1 MSKDTEKKELELE
14 LADQLAAAKAS
25 ADAAAKAAV
34 DEINAEEAKAAA
46 LGVEAE
52 KAKAEAEAAALA
64 VKKEKDWA
72 KAEPKLAKAAK
83 AVALRAVH
91 SSIRNPVT
99 GQMFNVNGPA
109 TTIMNIEAPAERWTK
124 LQVKAGILIE
134 VKE

>member
-1 MSKDTEKKELELE
+1 MSKDAEKKELELAVADG

-25 ADAAAKAAV
+25 ADAAARAAV

-46 LGVEAE
+46 LGIQEEKTEARVER
-52 KAKAEAEAAALA
+52 
-64 VKKEKDWA
+64 
-72 KAEPKLAKAAK
+72 KLTKAAK

-99 GQMFNVNGPA
+99 GQMFNVTGPA
-109 TTIMNIEAPAERWTK
+109 TTVMNIEAPAERWTK

>member
-46 LGVEAE
+46 SGIEAE
-52 KAKAEAEAAALA
+52 NTEAAALA

-99 GQMFNVNGPA
+99 GQMFNVTGPA

>member
-46 LGVEAE
+46 ADIQ
-52 KAKAEAEAAALA
+52 AAADTQA
-64 VKKEKDWA
+64 AEDHQQGKVDA
-72 KAEPKLAKAAK
+72 KPKSAKAAK

-99 GQMFNVNGPA
+99 GQMFNVTGPA
-109 TTIMNIEAPAERWTK
+109 TAIMNIEAPAERWTK